1 MTFNR
6 DMTAM
11 QQTSAIPNPF
21 TPPTD
26 DRPGPGPI
34 VHRKRGSVG
43 LIGIDTIPAAI
54 ARATAMLDLHCGVIP
69 VDAITDD
76 LPITASIIWARI
88 DDADAPWVAALHRRA
103 EEELLPLV
111 VQPSLAALDAVEAL
125 FGDLPGIGLLVEADE
140 VDAATVL
147 ARHFAAL
154 AATVHA
160 TSSGAELRD
169 RQIENLQEEV
179 QRIGRMLARLAME
192 PAEQREPPSPFI
204 DDHVSAAARAYH
216 AGPSSTYDGPTV
228 SSRDVRTVIRQ
239 RRLRDELFDAELFA
253 DPAWDMLLDL
263 YAARL
268 DRTRVSVS
276 SLCIAAAV
284 PATTALRWI
293 KTLTETGLF
302 ERKADLHDAR
312 RIFVQLSDE
321 ATTGMHRY
329 FARLSDPRLAV

>member
-1 MTFNR
+1 
-6 DMTAM
+6 M
-11 QQTSAIPNPF
+11 QQTSATPNPF
-21 TPPTD
+21 IQPAGTRPPSAAPLNR
-26 DRPGPGPI
+26 DR
-34 VHRKRGSVG
+34 VG
-43 LIGIDTIPAAI
+43 VIGIEAIPAAI
-54 ARATAMLDLHCGVIP
+54 ARAATMMDLHCGVIP
-69 VDAITDD
+69 PEALIDD
-76 LPITASIIWARI
+76 LPITATLIWACI
-88 DDADAPWVAALHRRA
+88 DDADASWVSALRRRA
-103 EEELLPLV
+103 EEEALPLV
-111 VQPSLAALDAVEAL
+111 VQPSMAMLDAVEAL
-125 FGDLPGIGLLVEADE
+125 FGDLPGTSLLVEADE
-140 VDAATVL
+140 VEAATVL
-147 ARHFAAL
+147 AKHLAL
-154 AATVHA
+154 MSATVHA
-160 TSSGAELRD
+160 PGGGAEVRD
-169 RQIENLQEEV
+169 RQIESLQEEV
-179 QRIGRMLARLAME
+179 QRIGRMLARLAAE
-192 PAEQREPPSPFI
+192 PAAQREPPSPFI

-216 AGPSSTYDGPTV
+216 AGPTSAYDGPTV

-302 ERKADLHDAR
+302 ERKADQHDAR
-312 RIFVQLSDE
+312 RIFVQLSDD